1 MAKRKQKSRLVKIMT
16 SHEHEQ
22 TVYETTE
29 QDCREWFDVLNE
41 EIFDNKLSPVDEI
54 DIRWRR
60 GTFAFY
66 ECLTDTKDDSFL
78 RTRLCMNKRY
88 KSKQFFVAIL
98 AHELIHHYQA
108 LHHEPLGHGPSF
120 FRWSEKLNK
129 KGIKLTKVYE
139 K

>member
-1 MAKRKQKSRLVKIMT
+1 MAKRKQKSRLAKIMT
-16 SHEHEQ
+16 SNES
-22 TVYETTE
+22 TIYETTE
-29 QDCREWFDVLNE
+29 QDCQHWFEILNE
-41 EIFDNKLSPVDEI
+41 EIFENKLLPLDEI

-66 ECLTDTKDDSFL
+66 ECVTDTKNASFL

-88 KSKQFFVAIL
+88 KSKQFFVSIL

-108 LHHEPLGHGPSF
+108 LYNEPLGHGPSF

-129 KGIKLTKVYE
+129 KGIKLTKAYD

>member
-1 MAKRKQKSRLVKIMT
+1 MAKRKRKSRLAKIMESNESNT
-16 SHEHEQ
+16 
-22 TVYETTE
+22 YETTE
-29 QDCREWFDVLNE
+29 QDCHDWFNVLNE
-41 EIFDNKLSPVDEI
+41 EIFDNKLAPLDEI

-66 ECLTDTKDDSFL
+66 ECVTDTKNDSFI
-78 RTRLCMNKRY
+78 RTRLCMNKKY

-108 LHHEPLGHGPSF
+108 LYNEPLGHGPSF
-120 FRWSEKLNK
+120 FKWSEKLNK
-129 KGIKLTKVYE
+129 KGIKLTKAYE